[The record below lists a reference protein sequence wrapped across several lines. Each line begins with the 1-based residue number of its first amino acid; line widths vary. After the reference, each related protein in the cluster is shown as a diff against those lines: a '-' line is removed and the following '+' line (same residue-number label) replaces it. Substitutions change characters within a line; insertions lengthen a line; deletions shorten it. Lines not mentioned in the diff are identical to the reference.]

1 MDVESSP
8 LMQKIDYSTRKKI
21 DLVNNSILRYIVRAM
36 LACLFL
42 TLGTA
47 VAVMIGDK
55 VDHFAPGLGK
65 ITYAFMFSWSL
76 VMIIYM
82 NAELG
87 TSNMMYMTTGVYQ
100 KNC

>member
-42 TLGTA
+42 TL
-47 VAVMIGDK
+47 
-55 VDHFAPGLGK
+55 
-65 ITYAFMFSWSL
+65 
-76 VMIIYM
+76 
-82 NAELG
+82 
-87 TSNMMYMTTGVYQ
+87 
-100 KNC
+100 